1 LASRPSGNDHWA
13 NEAMGR
19 VRPVSGGGNHNFDT
33 VQKTGAALFDGF
45 GEDFLKALSDHE
57 S

>member
-1 LASRPSGNDHWA
+1 
-13 NEAMGR
+13 
-19 VRPVSGGGNHNFDT
+19 VRPVSIGGNHNFDT
-33 VQKTGAALFDGF
+33 VQKTGARDFDAF

>member
-1 LASRPSGNDHWA
+1 
-13 NEAMGR
+13 MGR